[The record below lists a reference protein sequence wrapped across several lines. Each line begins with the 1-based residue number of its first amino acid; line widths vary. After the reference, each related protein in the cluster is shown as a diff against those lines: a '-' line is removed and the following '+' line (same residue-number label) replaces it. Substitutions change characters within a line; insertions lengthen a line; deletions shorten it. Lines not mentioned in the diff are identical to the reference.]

1 MRRRRTIEVFSLS
14 FLDCICC
21 GFGAV
26 ILFYVIISARS
37 GITSSER
44 MEDLRSEVSR
54 LQKELDDGRENLL
67 RLRNT
72 VDKTDAENATAGQ
85 EIFKLNA
92 DLKVTTHELSA
103 YDATSLARR
112 ERIEQLKSDVKSM
125 EEGKRRL
132 EAGALDKGP
141 PGQDIRSFRGA
152 GDRRYITGI
161 RMHGKHILIL
171 VDHSASMMHEDLVT
185 IIRMRNMATDQKKA
199 AAKWRRAV
207 DTVDWLLTQLPPGA
221 SYQIIAFNTT
231 AAPLLTSSNGKWL
244 DGGDAKSIAQ
254 NLAALHDL
262 VPENGTSF
270 VNVFT
275 AAKNFIPR
283 ADQIILI
290 TDGLPTQGKSEGFG
304 KYITAQRRARLFDDS
319 IASLPEGIPIDTILL
334 PLKGEPQ
341 AEHRFWELARITK
354 GSLFMPSRDWP

>member
-1 MRRRRTIEVFSLS
+1 MRRRRAIEVFSLS

-37 GITSSER
+37 GITSAER
-44 MEDLRSEVSR
+44 MDDLKSEVAR
-54 LQKELDDGRENLL
+54 LQNELTTGRDNLVQ
-67 RLRNT
+67 LRNT
-72 VDKTDAENATAGQ
+72 VDRTDAQNATAAQ
-85 EIFKLNA
+85 EILRLSA
-92 DLKVTTHELSA
+92 DLEVTKRELSA
-103 YDATSLARR
+103 YDTTSLARR
-112 ERIEQLKSDVKSM
+112 ERIEKLEADVKSM

-132 EAGALDKGP
+132 EAGSLDKGP
-141 PGQDIRSFRGA
+141 PGQDIRAFRGA

-171 VDHSASMMHEDLVT
+171 VDHSASMLHEDLVT
-185 IIRMRNMATDQKKA
+185 IIRMRNMDTAEKKN

-207 DTVDWLLTQLPPGA
+207 DTVDWLLSQLPPDS
-221 SYQIIAFNTT
+221 SYQIIAFNIT
-231 AAPLLTSSNGKWL
+231 AAPLLASSNGKWL
-244 DGGDAKSIAQ
+244 DAGDAKSIAQ

-262 VPENGTSF
+262 VPENGTSLF
-270 VNVFT
+270 NAFT
-275 AAKNFIPR
+275 AARNFIPR

-290 TDGLPTQGKSEGFG
+290 TDGLPTQGKSAGFG
-304 KYITAQRRARLFDDS
+304 KYISASRRARLFDDS
-319 IASLPEGIPIDTILL
+319 IGALPDSVPVDTILL

-341 AEHRFWELARITK
+341 AEHRFWELARLTH

>member
-1 MRRRRTIEVFSLS
+1 MRRRRSIEVFSLS

-26 ILFYVIISARS
+26 ILFYVIISART
-37 GITSSER
+37 GITSAAN
-44 MEDLRSEVSR
+44 MEDLKTEVSR
-54 LQKELDDGRENLL
+54 LQEELTTGRENLL
-67 RLRNT
+67 KLRNT
-72 VDKTDAENATAGQ
+72 VETTDAANASAAQ
-85 EIFKLNA
+85 QLFRLNA
-92 DLKVTTHELSA
+92 DLKVTQHEMSA

-112 ERIEQLKSDVKSM
+112 ERIEQLKTDVKSM

-141 PGQDIRSFRGA
+141 PGQEIKSFRGT

-171 VDHSASMMHEDLVT
+171 VDRSASMLHEDLVT
-185 IIRMRNMATDQKKA
+185 IIRMRNMDTAAKKN

-207 DTVDWLLTQLPPGA
+207 DTVDWLLSQMPPG
-221 SYQIIAFNTT
+221 SDFQILTFNTT
-231 AAPLLTSSNGKWL
+231 ASPLLPSSNGKWI
-244 DGGDAKSIAQ
+244 DGGDAKSMAQ
-254 NLAALHDL
+254 ILEAMHNL
-262 VPENGTSF
+262 VPENGTSLF
-270 VNVFT
+270 NVFT
-275 AAKNFIPR
+275 AARNFIPR

-304 KYITAQRRARLFDDS
+304 KYISASRRLRLFDES
-319 IASLPEGIPIDTILL
+319 IAALPEGIPVDTILL
-334 PLKGEPQ
+334 QLKGEPQ
-341 AEHRFWELARITK
+341 AEHRFWELARITH

>member
-1 MRRRRTIEVFSLS
+1 MRRRRAIEVFSLS

-37 GITSSER
+37 GITSAER
-44 MEDLRSEVSR
+44 MENLASEVAR
-54 LQKELDDGRENLL
+54 LQQELVTGRENLVQ
-67 RLRNT
+67 LRNT
-72 VDKTDAENATAGQ
+72 VDKTNAQNATAAQ

-92 DLKVTTHELSA
+92 DLEVTKREMSA

-132 EAGALDKGP
+132 EAGSLDKGP
-141 PGQDIRSFRGA
+141 PGQEIKSFRGT

-161 RMHGKHILIL
+161 RMRGKHILIL
-171 VDHSASMMHEDLVT
+171 VDHSASMLHEDLVT
-185 IIRMRNMATDQKKA
+185 IIRMRNMDVAEKKN

-207 DTVDWLLTQLPPGA
+207 DTVNWLLTQLPPG
-221 SYQIIAFNTT
+221 SSWQIIAFNTT
-231 AAPLLTSSNGKWL
+231 AAPLVPASGGKWI
-244 DGGDAKSIAQ
+244 DSGDAKAMAQ
-254 NLAALHDL
+254 NLAALQDL

-270 VNVFT
+270 TNAFL
-275 AAKNFIPR
+275 AARNFIPR
-283 ADQIILI
+283 ADQIILV
-290 TDGLPTQGKSEGFG
+290 TDGLPTQGKSAGFG
-304 KYITAQRRARLFDDS
+304 KYITADRRARLFDDS
-319 IASLPEGIPIDTILL
+319 IGSLPDGVPVDTILL

-341 AEHRFWELARITK
+341 AEHRFWEMARLTR
-354 GSLFMPSRDWP
+354 GSLFMPPRDWP

>member
-1 MRRRRTIEVFSLS
+1 MRRRRAIEVFSLS

-37 GITSSER
+37 GITSTER
-44 MEDLRSEVSR
+44 MENLTSETAS
-54 LQKELDDGRENLL
+54 LQQELVTGRENLL

-72 VDKTDAENATAGQ
+72 VDKTNAENATAAQ
-85 EIFKLNA
+85 ELFHLSA
-92 DLKVTTHELSA
+92 DLEVTKRELSA

-112 ERIEQLKSDVKSM
+112 ERIEQLKTDVKSM
-125 EEGKRRL
+125 EDGKRRL
-132 EAGALDKGP
+132 EAGAIDKGP
-141 PGQDIRSFRGA
+141 PGQDIKAFRGA

-161 RMHGKHILIL
+161 KMHGKHILVL

-185 IIRMRNMATDQKKA
+185 IIRMRNLDTEQRKA

-207 DTVDWLLTQLPPGA
+207 DTVDWLLSQLPPG
-221 SYQIIAFNTT
+221 SSFQIIAFNTT
-231 AAPLLTSSNGKWL
+231 AAPLLASSNGKWI
-244 DGGDAKSIAQ
+244 DSGDAKSIALSLEAMH
-254 NLAALHDL
+254 NL
-262 VPENGTSF
+262 VPENGTSL
-270 VNVFT
+270 VNAFT
-275 AAKNFIPR
+275 AARNFIPR

-304 KYITAQRRARLFDDS
+304 KYITAARRARLFDDS
-319 IASLPEGIPIDTILL
+319 IGSLPDGVPIDTILL

-341 AEHRFWELARITK
+341 AEHRFWELARLTH

>member
-1 MRRRRTIEVFSLS
+1 MRRRRAIEVFSLS

-37 GITSSER
+37 GIASAEH
-44 MEDLRSEVSR
+44 MEDLKSEAAS
-54 LQKELDDGRENLL
+54 LQKDLVTGRENLQ

-72 VDKTDAENATAGQ
+72 VDTTDAENATAAQ
-85 EIFKLNA
+85 ELFHLSA
-92 DLKVTTHELSA
+92 DLEVTKRELSA

-125 EEGKRRL
+125 EDGKRRL
-132 EAGALDKGP
+132 EAGSLDKGP
-141 PGQDIRSFRGA
+141 PGQDIKAFRGT

-185 IIRMRNMATDQKKA
+185 IIRMRNMGIDQRKA

-207 DTVDWLLTQLPPGA
+207 DTVDWLLTQLPPGS

-231 AAPLLTSSNGKWL
+231 AAPLLASSNGKWL
-244 DGGDAKSIAQ
+244 DSGDAKSIAQ
-254 NLAALHDL
+254 NLTTLHDL

-270 VNVFT
+270 VNAFT
-275 AAKNFIPR
+275 AARNFIPR

-304 KYITAQRRARLFDDS
+304 KYISASRRVRLFDDS
-319 IASLPEGIPIDTILL
+319 IGSLPEGIPIDTILL

-341 AEHRFWELARITK
+341 AEHRFWELARLTH

>member
-1 MRRRRTIEVFSLS
+1 MRRRRSIEVFSLS

-26 ILFYVIISARS
+26 ILFYVIISART
-37 GITSSER
+37 GITSAVR
-44 MEDLRSEVSR
+44 MEDLKSEVSR
-54 LQKELDDGRENLL
+54 LQEEVDAGRENLV

-72 VDKTDAENATAGQ
+72 VDKTDAENASAAQ
-85 EIFKLNA
+85 QLFKLNA
-92 DLKVTTHELSA
+92 DVKVTKLEMSA

-112 ERIEQLKSDVKSM
+112 ERIEQLKTDVKSM

-141 PGQDIRSFRGA
+141 PGQEVKAFRGT

-161 RMHGKHILIL
+161 RMKGKHILIL
-171 VDHSASMMHEDLVT
+171 VDRSASMLHEDLVT
-185 IIRMRNMATDQKKA
+185 IIRMRNMDNAEKKN

-207 DTVDWLLTQLPPGA
+207 DTVDWLLSQLPPG
-221 SYQIIAFNTT
+221 SDFQILVFNTT
-231 AAPLLTSSNGKWL
+231 AAPLLPSTNGKWI
-244 DGGDAKSIAQ
+244 DGGDAKAMAQ
-254 NLAALHDL
+254 TLEAMHNL
-262 VPENGTSF
+262 VPENGTSLF
-270 VNVFT
+270 NAFT
-275 AAKNFIPR
+275 AARNFIPR

-304 KYITAQRRARLFDDS
+304 KYINAGRRARLFDDA
-319 IASLPEGIPIDTILL
+319 IPAIPEGVPIDTILL

-341 AEHRFWELARITK
+341 AQHRFWELARITH
-354 GSLFMPSRDWP
+354 GSLFLPSRDWP

>member
-1 MRRRRTIEVFSLS
+1 MRRRRAIEVFSLS

-37 GITSSER
+37 SITSAVR
-44 MEDLRSEVSR
+44 MDDLKSEVAR
-54 LQKELDDGRENLL
+54 LQEELVAGRENLL

-72 VDKTDAENATAGQ
+72 VDTTDAENATAARQ
-85 EIFKLNA
+85 LFHLSV
-92 DLKVTTHELSA
+92 DLEVTQRELSA
-103 YDATSLARR
+103 YDATRLARR
-112 ERIEQLKSDVKSM
+112 ERIEQLESDVKSI

-132 EAGALDKGP
+132 EAGSLDKGP
-141 PGQDIRSFRGA
+141 PGQDITAFRGT

-171 VDHSASMMHEDLVT
+171 VDHSASMLHEDLVT
-185 IIRMRNMATDQKKA
+185 IIRMRNMETAQKKT

-207 DTVDWLLTQLPPGA
+207 DTVDWLLTQLPPGS
-221 SYQIIAFNTT
+221 SYQVIAFNTT
-231 AAPLLTSSNGKWL
+231 AVPLLASSNGKWL

-254 NLAALHDL
+254 NVAALHEL
-262 VPENGTSF
+262 IPENGTSF
-270 VNVFT
+270 VNAFT
-275 AAKNFIPR
+275 AARNFIPR

-290 TDGLPTQGKSEGFG
+290 TDGMPTQGKSEGFG
-304 KYITAQRRARLFDDS
+304 KYISAARRTRLFDDS
-319 IASLPEGIPIDTILL
+319 VGSLPEGVPVDTILL

-341 AEHRFWELARITK
+341 AEHRFWEMARLTH

>member
-1 MRRRRTIEVFSLS
+1 MRRRRAIEVFSLS

-37 GITSSER
+37 GITSAERLDDLKSEAA
-44 MEDLRSEVSR
+44 R
-54 LQKELDDGRENLL
+54 LQKELVDGRENLV

-72 VDKTDAENATAGQ
+72 VDTTDAQNATAAQ
-85 EIFKLNA
+85 ELFKLNA
-92 DLKVTTHELSA
+92 DLQVTQREMSA

-125 EEGKRRL
+125 EDGKRRL
-132 EAGALDKGP
+132 EAGSLDKGP
-141 PGQDIRSFRGA
+141 PGQDIKSFRGP

-161 RMHGKHILIL
+161 RMHGQHILIL
-171 VDHSASMMHEDLVT
+171 LDHSGSMLHEDLVT
-185 IIRMRNMATDQKKA
+185 IIRLRNMEADQKKN

-207 DTVDWLLTQLPPGA
+207 DTVNWLLTQLPPGS
-221 SYQIIAFNTT
+221 SYQIIPFNTT
-231 AAPLLTSSNGKWL
+231 AAPLLASSNGKWL
-244 DGGDAKSIAQ
+244 DSGDAKSIAQ
-254 NLAALHDL
+254 NLAALHEL
-262 VPENGTSF
+262 MPEGGTSF
-270 VNVFT
+270 VNVYT
-275 AAKNFIPR
+275 AARNFIPR

-304 KYITAQRRARLFDDS
+304 KYITAARRARLFDDS
-319 IASLPEGIPIDTILL
+319 VASLPDGVPVDTILL
-334 PLKGEPQ
+334 PLKGEPM
-341 AEHRFWELARITK
+341 AEHRFWELARITH

>member
-1 MRRRRTIEVFSLS
+1 MRRRRAIEVFSLS

-37 GITSSER
+37 GITSTER
-44 MEDLRSEVSR
+44 TDDLRSEVAR
-54 LQKELDDGRENLL
+54 LQQDLVAGRENLL

-72 VDKTDAENATAGQ
+72 VDTTDAKNATAAQ
-85 EIFKLNA
+85 ELFHLSA
-92 DLKVTTHELSA
+92 DLEVTKRELSA

-112 ERIEQLKSDVKSM
+112 ERIESLKSDVKSM

-132 EAGALDKGP
+132 EAGSLDKGP
-141 PGQDIRSFRGA
+141 PGQDIKAFRGT

-171 VDHSASMMHEDLVT
+171 VDHSGSMLHEDLVT
-185 IIRMRNMATDQKKA
+185 IIRLRNMGTDQKKA
-199 AAKWRRAV
+199 AAKWRHAV
-207 DTVDWLLTQLPPGA
+207 DTVDWLLSQLPPGS

-231 AAPLLTSSNGKWL
+231 AAPLLASSNGKWL
-244 DGGDAKSIAQ
+244 DSGDARSIAL
-254 NLAALHDL
+254 NLEAMHNL
-262 VPENGTSF
+262 VPENGTSL
-270 VNVFT
+270 VNAFT
-275 AAKNFIPR
+275 AARNFIPR

-304 KYITAQRRARLFDDS
+304 KYISAARRARLFDDS
-319 IASLPEGIPIDTILL
+319 IGSLPDGIPIDTILL
-334 PLKGEPQ
+334 PLQGEPM
-341 AEHRFWELARITK
+341 AEHRFWELARLTH

>member
-1 MRRRRTIEVFSLS
+1 MRRRRSIEVFSLS

-44 MEDLRSEVSR
+44 MEDLRSAVSH
-54 LQKELDDGRENLL
+54 LQQELVAGRENEL

-72 VDKTDAENATAGQ
+72 VDKTDAENARAAQ
-85 EIFKLNA
+85 ELFNLSA
-92 DLKVTTHELSA
+92 DLEVTKRELSA

-132 EAGALDKGP
+132 EAGSLDKGP
-141 PGQDIRSFRGA
+141 PGQEIKSFRGS

-161 RMHGKHILIL
+161 KMHGKHILIL
-171 VDHSASMMHEDLVT
+171 VDHSASMLHEDLVT
-185 IIRMRNMATDQKKA
+185 IIRMRNMDTAEKKN

-207 DTVDWLLTQLPPGA
+207 DTVDWLLSQLPPGS
-221 SYQIIAFNTT
+221 SYQIIAFNTA
-231 AAPLLTSSNGKWL
+231 AAPLLGSSNGKWL
-244 DGGDAKSIAQ
+244 DGGDARSIAQ
-254 NLAALHDL
+254 NLAALHEL

-270 VNVFT
+270 VNAFT
-275 AAKNFIPR
+275 AARNFIPR

-290 TDGLPTQGKSEGFG
+290 TDGFPTQGKSEGFG
-304 KYITAQRRARLFDDS
+304 KYISAARRARLFDDS
-319 IASLPEGIPIDTILL
+319 VGSLPEGVPVDTILL
-334 PLKGEPQ
+334 QLKGEPQ
-341 AEHRFWELARITK
+341 AEHRFWDLARITH
-354 GSLFMPSRDWP
+354 GSLFMPSKDWP

>member
-1 MRRRRTIEVFSLS
+1 MRRRRAIEVFSLS

-26 ILFYVIISARS
+26 ILFYVIISART
-37 GITSSER
+37 GITSTEHLD
-44 MEDLRSEVSR
+44 DLKSEVAR
-54 LQKELDDGRENLL
+54 LQEEVVTGRENLV

-72 VDKTDAENATAGQ
+72 VDTTDAENATAAQ
-85 EIFKLNA
+85 QLFHLSA
-92 DLKVTTHELSA
+92 DLEVTKREMSA

-112 ERIEQLKSDVKSM
+112 ERIEQLKTDVKSM

-132 EAGALDKGP
+132 EAGSLDKGP
-141 PGQDIRSFRGA
+141 PGQDVKAFRGA

-161 RMHGKHILIL
+161 RMRGKHILIL
-171 VDHSASMMHEDLVT
+171 VDHSASMLHEDVVT
-185 IIRMRNMATDQKKA
+185 IIRMRNMDTAEKKG

-207 DTVDWLLTQLPPGA
+207 DTVDWLLSQLPVGS

-231 AAPLLTSSNGKWL
+231 AAPLVASSNGKWM
-244 DGGDAKSIAQ
+244 DSADPRGIAQ
-254 NLAALHDL
+254 SLEAMHNL
-262 VPENGTSF
+262 VPENGTSL
-270 VNVFT
+270 VNAFL
-275 AAKNFIPR
+275 AARNFIPR

-304 KYITAQRRARLFDDS
+304 KYINAARRARLFDDS
-319 IASLPEGIPIDTILL
+319 IGSLPEAVPIDTILL

-341 AEHRFWELARITK
+341 AEHRFWELARLTH

>member
-1 MRRRRTIEVFSLS
+1 MRRRRAIEVFSLS

-37 GITSSER
+37 GVTSAEH
-44 MEDLRSEVSR
+44 MEDLKSEASH
-54 LQKELDDGRENLL
+54 LQQELAAGRENLL

-72 VDKTDAENATAGQ
+72 VDKTNAQSATAAQ
-85 EIFKLNA
+85 ELSKLSA
-92 DLKVTTHELSA
+92 DLEVTRRELSA

-125 EEGKRRL
+125 QEGKRRL
-132 EAGALDKGP
+132 EAGSLDKGP
-141 PGQDIRSFRGA
+141 PGQEIRSFRGS

-171 VDHSASMMHEDLVT
+171 VDHSASMLHEDLVT
-185 IIRMRNMATDQKKA
+185 IIRLRNMANDQKKA

-207 DTVDWLLTQLPPGA
+207 DTVDWLLTQLPPDS
-221 SYQIIAFNTT
+221 SYQILAFNTT
-231 AAPLLTSSNGKWL
+231 AAPLLASSGGKWF
-244 DGGDAKSIAQ
+244 DSGDAKSIAQ

-262 VPENGTSF
+262 VPENGTSI
-270 VNVFT
+270 VNAFT
-275 AAKNFIPR
+275 AARGFIPR

-290 TDGLPTQGKSEGFG
+290 TDGLPTQGKSAGFG
-304 KYITAQRRARLFDDS
+304 KYISAERRVRLFDDS
-319 IASLPEGIPIDTILL
+319 VGSVPAGVPIDTILL
-334 PLKGEPQ
+334 QLKGEPQ
-341 AEHRFWELARITK
+341 AEHRFWELARLTH
-354 GSLFMPSRDWP
+354 GSLFMPSKDWP

>member
-1 MRRRRTIEVFSLS
+1 MRRRRAIEVFSLS

-37 GITSSER
+37 GITSAER
-44 MEDLRSEVSR
+44 MDDLKSEAAR
-54 LQKELDDGRENLL
+54 LQQELVAGRENLV

-72 VDKTDAENATAGQ
+72 VDKTDAENATAAQ
-85 EIFKLNA
+85 QLLKLNA
-92 DLKVTTHELSA
+92 DLQVTQREMSA

-112 ERIEQLKSDVKSM
+112 ERIEQLKADVKAM

-132 EAGALDKGP
+132 EAGSLDKGP
-141 PGQDIRSFRGA
+141 PGQDIRAFRGV

-161 RMHGKHILIL
+161 KMHGKHILIL

-185 IIRMRNMATDQKKA
+185 IIRMRNMGVDQKKS

-207 DTVDWLLTQLPPGA
+207 DTVDWLLTQLPPGS
-221 SYQIIAFNTT
+221 SYQIIAFNTA
-231 AAPLLTSSNGKWL
+231 AAPLLSASNGKWL
-244 DGGDAKSIAQ
+244 DGGDAKAIAQ

-275 AAKNFIPR
+275 AARKFIPR

-304 KYITAQRRARLFDDS
+304 KYISAARRARLFDDS
-319 IASLPEGIPIDTILL
+319 VASLPEGIPVDTILL
-334 PLKGEPQ
+334 PLKGEPM
-341 AEHRFWELARITK
+341 AEHRFWELARITH